1 MFTPTKT
8 EKIISVM
15 MIRQFK
21 ILATGQIYD
30 GFYLQDSSGDVQCLT
45 DKGHQIFFE
54 WEFELVT

>member
-1 MFTPTKT
+1 
-8 EKIISVM
+8 M